1 VTDHLKTAREAI
13 ATEAAAITR
22 LETLLDE
29 RFNQAVE
36 TILASKGK
44 IVVSGVG
51 KSGLIGRKLAATLSS
66 TGTPAVFLHPT
77 DAIHGDFGI
86 MAPGDILIAISNSGR
101 TDELLKLIPTVRNLP
116 NKIIAIVGDCS
127 SPLAKV
133 SDICLD
139 ASVEKEACPLGLTPT
154 ASTTAAMVM
163 GDALAVALL
172 TAHGF
177 DRHDFAA
184 SHPGGM
190 LGARLN
196 RSVGEIMHQGDE
208 LPIVSDN
215 KLMPEVLAVMNC
227 TKFGVAIVV
236 DVQGRLVG
244 IITDGD
250 LRRLFSTHANPLN
263 ASAGEVASPNPRTI
277 AADASLME
285 ALKLMEIAQITA
297 LIITDGEKHPMGL
310 IHIHD
315 VLGRTQL
322 WQGTQGG

>member
-1 VTDHLKTAREAI
+1 M
-13 ATEAAAITR
+13 
-22 LETLLDE
+22 
-29 RFNQAVE
+29 
-36 TILASKGK
+36 
-44 IVVSGVG
+44 VSGVG
-51 KSGLIGRKLAATLSS
+51 KSGIIGRKLAATLSS

-101 TDELLKLIPTVRNLP
+101 TEELLKLIPTVRNLP
-116 NKIIAIVGDCS
+116 NKIISIVGDCT
-127 SPLAKV
+127 SPLAEL

-177 DRHDFAA
+177 DKHDFAA

-190 LGARLN
+190 LGARLT
-196 RSVGEIMHQGDE
+196 RSVGEIMHRGDE
-208 LPIVSDN
+208 LPIVPGDR
-215 KLMPEVLAVMNC
+215 LMPEVLTVMNR

-236 DVQGRLVG
+236 DVQGRIAGV
-244 IITDGD
+244 ITDGD

-277 AADASLME
+277 SADAPLIE
-285 ALKLMEIAQITA
+285 ALKIMEISQITA
-297 LIITDGEKHPMGL
+297 LIVPDAEKRPVGL

>member
-1 VTDHLKTAREAI
+1 
-13 ATEAAAITR
+13 
-22 LETLLDE
+22 
-29 RFNQAVE
+29 
-36 TILASKGK
+36 
-44 IVVSGVG
+44 
-51 KSGLIGRKLAATLSS
+51 LIGRKLAATLSS

-101 TDELLKLIPTVRNLP
+101 TDELLKLIPTVRSLS
-116 NKIIAIVGDCS
+116 NKIIAIVGDCA

-139 ASVEKEACPLGLTPT
+139 VSVEKEACPLGLTPT

-190 LGARLN
+190 LGARLT
-196 RSVGEIMHQGDE
+196 RSVSEIMHRGEE
-208 LPIVSDN
+208 LPIVPTDR
-215 KLMPEVLAVMNC
+215 LMPEVLTVMNR

-236 DVQGRLVG
+236 DGQGRIAGV
-244 IITDGD
+244 ITDGD

-263 ASAGEVASPNPRTI
+263 ATAGEVASPNPRTI
-277 AADASLME
+277 PADAPLIE
-285 ALKLMEIAQITA
+285 ALKIMEISQITA
-297 LIITDGEKHPMGL
+297 LIILDADKRPVGL

-322 WQGTQGG
+322 WQGSQGG

>member
-1 VTDHLKTAREAI
+1 MTDHLKVGREAI
-13 ATEAAAITR
+13 ATEAAAIAR
-22 LETLLDE
+22 LEKLLDE
-29 RFNQAVE
+29 SFNQAVE
-36 TILASKGK
+36 MILAGKGK

-101 TDELLKLIPTVRNLP
+101 TDELLKLIPTVRSLS
-116 NKIIAIVGDCS
+116 NKIIAIVGDCQS
-127 SPLAKV
+127 SLAEA

-139 ASVEKEACPLGLTPT
+139 VSVEKEACPLGLTPT

-190 LGARLN
+190 LGARLT
-196 RSVGEIMHQGDE
+196 RSVREIMHRGDE
-208 LPIVSDN
+208 LPIVPGDR
-215 KLMPEVLAVMNC
+215 LMPEVLTVMNR

-236 DVQGRLVG
+236 DGQGRLAG

-263 ASAGEVASPNPRTI
+263 ASVGEVASPKPRTI
-277 AADASLME
+277 APDASLME
-285 ALKLMEIAQITA
+285 ALRLIETAQITA
-297 LIITDGEKHPMGL
+297 LIIVDAENRPVGL

-322 WQGTQGG
+322 WQGSQGG